1 MSIFLKFIKLPPRE
15 KKLAM
20 DTLFWLLT
28 IRIMVWIFPF
38 QYVQK
43 KIQKI
48 ADYLPSGQK
57 KISIPKI
64 RSMIGTISRYVPQAT
79 CLVQALVG
87 YILYTKH
94 GYNTLIKIGVLTEN
108 GVFEAHAWL
117 EHKGKVVLGQ
127 SEKKY
132 KTILDIEKRP

>member
-1 MSIFLKFIKLPPRE
+1 MSIFLRFIKLPSRE
-15 KKLAM
+15 KKLALE
-20 DTLFWLLT
+20 TLFWVLT

-43 KIQKI
+43 KVQKI
-48 ADYLPSGQK
+48 AKHLASDQK
-57 KISIPKI
+57 KISIQKI
-64 RSMIGTISRYVPQAT
+64 RSMIVNISKYVPRAT

-94 GYNTLIKIGVLTEN
+94 GYNTKIKIGVLTEN

-117 EHKGKVVLGQ
+117 EYQGGVVLGQ

>member
-1 MSIFLKFIKLPPRE
+1 
-15 KKLAM
+15 
-20 DTLFWLLT
+20 
-28 IRIMVWIFPF
+28 
-38 QYVQK
+38 
-43 KIQKI
+43 
-48 ADYLPSGQK
+48 
-57 KISIPKI
+57 
-64 RSMIGTISRYVPQAT
+64 MIVTISKYVPRAT

-94 GYNTLIKIGVLTEN
+94 GYNTKIKIGVLTEN

-117 EHKGKVVLGQ
+117 EYQGYVVLGQ

>member
-1 MSIFLKFIKLPPRE
+1 MSIFLRFIKLPSRE
-15 KKLAM
+15 KKLALE
-20 DTLFWLLT
+20 TLFWVLT

-43 KIQKI
+43 KVQKI
-48 ADYLPSGQK
+48 AKHLASDQK
-57 KISIPKI
+57 KISIHKI
-64 RSMIGTISRYVPQAT
+64 RSMIVNISRYVPRAT

-94 GYNTLIKIGVLTEN
+94 GYNTQIKIGVLTEN

-117 EHKGKVVLGQ
+117 EYQGGVVLGQ

>member
-1 MSIFLKFIKLPPRE
+1 MSIFLRFIKLPSRE
-15 KKLAM
+15 KKLALE
-20 DTLFWLLT
+20 TLFWVLT

-43 KIQKI
+43 KVQKI
-48 ADYLPSGQK
+48 AKHLASDQK
-57 KISIPKI
+57 KISIQKI
-64 RSMIGTISRYVPQAT
+64 RSMIVTISKYVPRAT

-94 GYNTLIKIGVLTEN
+94 GYNTKIKIGVLTEN

-117 EHKGKVVLGQ
+117 EYQGYVVLGQ